1 MYAIFETGGRQYWA
15 QPEEIIRVD
24 SLGLKAGDKV
34 EFDKVLVL
42 RNDDED
48 MQVGRP
54 YIDGAKVVATVVAQG
69 RDKKI
74 RVFTYKAKK
83 HSKRNKGHR
92 QDFTA
97 IRVEGISA

>member
-1 MYAIFETGGRQYWA
+1 MYAIFESGGRQYWA
-15 QPEEIIRVD
+15 EPEEVIRVD
-24 SLGLKAGDKV
+24 SLDLKAGDKV
-34 EFDKVLVL
+34 EFDKILAL

-54 YIDGAKVVATVVAQG
+54 YIEGAKVVATVVAQD

-92 QDFTA
+92 QDYTA
-97 IRVEGISA
+97 IKVEAISV